1 VLAWRHDN
9 FMEADHI
16 QSGPTPMKNQW
27 HVTANAAELYEELL
41 VPMLFKPWAED
52 LLALAALREGDRV
65 LDVACGTGIVA
76 RMAAERVGVA
86 GAVTGLDLNPG
97 MIRVARSVP
106 APSGAPVTWVEGSAL
121 KMPLPDVSFD
131 VVLCQQGFQF
141 FPDQRAGLSE
151 FRRVLVGGGR
161 ILLSVWDGETPYTRA
176 LSTAVERHAGTQA
189 AATLRTSRICPNPD
203 PLQLL
208 VAQAGFRDVRVRAR
222 TLHRRLPQI
231 AHFVLHHL
239 AATPVADAVAALS
252 EEARAHLADEARTAL
267 AQYQDGDAVVFPET
281 AHVVI
286 AVR

>member
-1 VLAWRHDN
+1 
-9 FMEADHI
+9 
-16 QSGPTPMKNQW
+16 MKNQW
-27 HVTANAAELYEELL
+27 QVTANAAELYEELL
-41 VPMLFKPWAED
+41 VPTTFKPWAEE

-121 KMPLPDVSFD
+121 KMPLPDTSFD

-161 ILLSVWDGETPYTRA
+161 ILLSVWEGETPYTRA
-176 LSTAVERHAGTQA
+176 LSTAVERHAGAQA

-203 PLQLL
+203 ALQRL
-208 VAQAGFRDVRVRAR
+208 VSQAGFRDVHVRAR

-231 AHFVLHHL
+231 AHFVLRHL

-252 EEARAHLADEARTAL
+252 EQARAQLADEARKAL
-267 AQYQDGDAVVFPET
+267 AQYQEGDAVVFPET